1 MAAGRPVST
10 LIVLLCAC
18 APAPL
23 SIGPGSSLTPA
34 CPIEGCVELTLALPA
49 AAAGL
54 LACHKAGAQPCAGR
68 SPRQCTEAALTAWAG
83 VQDGRPLACLAAMFN
98 DACALDDAPA
108 CDFAGRL
115 SLAGHG
121 VPRNAKRGLELL
133 EQSCDGGFVI
143 ACAVGASWLADAS
156 HASEVASPAET
167 RARFEIKQA
176 CLSGQ
181 ADDCY
186 ELGLSY
192 YLGRESFAAD
202 RARAANA
209 YGRACDLGDTR
220 ACNNLGDALAYG
232 EGVSRD
238 VKRASELFER
248 ACHRGEALACA
259 NLGYMVEH
267 GEGVGLDVRRARSLY
282 RDACQTGE
290 VYGCLHS
297 AMRAAVDA
305 GAPSDPV
312 GALDHWRRGCDR
324 DRNAQSCAFVG
335 LLYEDGPDGVARDE
349 AKSHT
354 AMSRACELGDRRACE
369 WLKARG
375 EDP

>member
-1 MAAGRPVST
+1 M
-10 LIVLLCAC
+10 VLLCAC

-23 SIGPGSSLTPA
+23 STGPGSSLTPA
-34 CPIEGCVELTLALPA
+34 CPIEGCAEPTQALPA
-49 AAAGL
+49 GAAGL

-121 VPRNAKRGLELL
+121 VPRDARRGIELL
-133 EQSCDGGFVI
+133 EQSCDGGFAI
-143 ACAVGASWLADAS
+143 ACAVGANWLADAS
-156 HASEVASPAET
+156 HASEVAFPAET

-176 CLSGQ
+176 CLLGQ

-238 VKRASELFER
+238 VKRAAELFER

-267 GEGVGLDVRRARSLY
+267 GEGVALDVRRARSLY

-297 AMRAAVDA
+297 AMLAAVDA
-305 GAPSDPV
+305 GAPRDPV
-312 GALDHWRRGCDR
+312 GALAHWRRGCDR
-324 DRNAQSCAFVG
+324 DRSAQSCAFVG
-335 LLYEDGPDGVARDE
+335 LLYEDGPDGMARDE

-369 WLKARG
+369 WLKSRA